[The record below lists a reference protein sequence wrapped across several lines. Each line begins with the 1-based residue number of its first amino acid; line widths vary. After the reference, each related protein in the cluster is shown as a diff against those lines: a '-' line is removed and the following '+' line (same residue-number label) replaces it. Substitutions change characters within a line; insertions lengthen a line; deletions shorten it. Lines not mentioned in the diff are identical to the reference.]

1 MRFDCAARRTGP
13 ASAGVGVGVRFPTTV
28 GFRDP
33 TVTSGALTVT
43 AAHSGGGGGR

>member
-1 MRFDCAARRTGP
+1 
-13 ASAGVGVGVRFPTTV
+13 VGVRFPTTV

-33 TVTSGALTVT
+33 TVTSGAPTVT